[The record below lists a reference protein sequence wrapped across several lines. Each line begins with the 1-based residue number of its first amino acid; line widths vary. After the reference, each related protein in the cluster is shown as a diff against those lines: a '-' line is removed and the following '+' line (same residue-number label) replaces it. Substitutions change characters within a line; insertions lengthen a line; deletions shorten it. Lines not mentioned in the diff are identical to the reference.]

1 MLYNQIDFIHFT
13 HPLILVISP
22 SPDLLNHQRLTQ
34 QILIIIYYY
43 LLFFATAS
51 YKWIISLSPFIKY
64 CIYAFVFSRDISHYN
79 VSKGRHCA
87 VRPTQTEFDWDISPF
102 LITKTFLESHFTRF
116 LSKFFSW
123 KCTMLTFLE
132 TFSPNCI
139 WKRRNCA
146 VRQAQTEF
154 DWDISPFL
162 RTKLHS

>member
-34 QILIIIYYY
+34 QILIIIYNY

-87 VRPTQTEFDWDISPF
+87 VRPTQTEFD
-102 LITKTFLESHFTRF
+102 
-116 LSKFFSW
+116 
-123 KCTMLTFLE
+123 
-132 TFSPNCI
+132 
-139 WKRRNCA
+139 
-146 VRQAQTEF
+146 
-154 DWDISPFL
+154 
-162 RTKLHS
+162 